1 MEAQEQ
7 ENRKALAAFV
17 EKSGSRSAAGG
28 VQAHAVFDLSEALDP
43 KRPFGPELEQQIDTM
58 DTLVQD
64 QIKKLRQT
72 VKTMSQK
79 DLLAIQ
85 EEVST
90 LWDERHSRTTQTSDP
105 TKSPKTPIASKKVR
119 DRLDLLRREVRYIK
133 DKLLKPE
140 QEDKGEVTALPEPL
154 PAIRTLV
161 TQLRDRTQKIKKLS
175 QSQ

>member
-1 MEAQEQ
+1 
-7 ENRKALAAFV
+7 
-17 EKSGSRSAAGG
+17 
-28 VQAHAVFDLSEALDP
+28 
-43 KRPFGPELEQQIDTM
+43 M